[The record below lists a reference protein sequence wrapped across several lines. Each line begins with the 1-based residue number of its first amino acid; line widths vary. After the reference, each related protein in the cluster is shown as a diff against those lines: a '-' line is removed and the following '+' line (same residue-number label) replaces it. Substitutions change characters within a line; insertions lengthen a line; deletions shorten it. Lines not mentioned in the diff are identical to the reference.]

1 MCVIWCI
8 HMCDMTHPYMWRDVS
23 MWLPFIHMMWTGMCL
38 YIYTQILCFA
48 AFTFSSK
55 SHMWKIRHINGWS
68 WHFAYFYISICIF
81 QHEWA
86 TDACIGGSFM
96 CDVYVTWIIWRCTM
110 CTTLQH
116 TATHCNTLQHTA
128 THCNTLYLTATH
140 CNTLQHTVS
149 HCISLYLTA
158 THCNTL
164 QHTATHCISL
174 QHTATHCISLQHT
187 ATHCISL
194 QYAATHCNTLQHDVY
209 ATWRIRLWTP
219 TQRRW
224 TDSFVNHM
232 WVTRHI
238 NKKFQVIL
246 ERQIWRLFDSAFTHN
261 LIILWYKE
269 VHCKF
274 TANICRS
281 SQGDSQ
287 GLPG

>member
-68 WHFAYFYISICIF
+68 WHFAYLYISICIF

-149 HCISLYLTA
+149 YCISLYLTA

-174 QHTATHCISLQHT
+174 QHTATHCNTLYLTVSHCISLQHT
-187 ATHCISL
+187 ATHCNTLPHTAS
-194 QYAATHCNTLQHDVY
+194 HCNTLQHTVSHCNTLQHTASHCNTLQHT
-209 ATWRIRLWTP
+209 ATHCNMTYMRHDALGCGPQHRGDGLTHSWITCGWHDTS
-219 TQRRW
+219 TKNFK
-224 TDSFVNHM
+224 SF
-232 WVTRHI
+232 
-238 NKKFQVIL
+238 
-246 ERQIWRLFDSAFTHN
+246 
-261 LIILWYKE
+261 
-269 VHCKF
+269 
-274 TANICRS
+274 
-281 SQGDSQ
+281 
-287 GLPG
+287 